1 MRFAEMERKL
11 GEVDRAREIYAYCS
25 QICDP
30 RITSEFWTKWTDFE
44 VAHGNEDTM
53 KELLRI
59 KRSMQAKYNTQ
70 VGTSTVQHYNYWYY
84 RNAKKY
90 IKNILANDICLLTFA
105 VQYVNDTAYF
115 SGEHDVSSD
124 VGVCRHCGRDCVR
137 FGTWS

>member
-1 MRFAEMERKL
+1 M

-70 VGTSTVQHYNYWYY
+70 VGTRTVQCNTV
-84 RNAKKY
+84 
-90 IKNILANDICLLTFA
+90 IIVGTVMLKNIL
-105 VQYVNDTAYF
+105 
-115 SGEHDVSSD
+115 
-124 VGVCRHCGRDCVR
+124 RD
-137 FGTWS
+137 FG